1 MGVPLRPRSRS
12 GRRRL
17 LSRGLCAPARRVLG
31 APLALDHPWA
41 RAPLPMRAGRA
52 RRDPRSAQGGRG
64 HGRGPGRRPARPQ
77 PAPGVGL
84 TDGVWVVAVERPR
97 GSGGRAPPRRD
108 TRRSAGFGRPAGSPG
123 RTEGAAGSRRRG
135 VGARRALRPPAIA
148 PALAGLHRNV

>member
-12 GRRRL
+12 GRWRL

-41 RAPLPMRAGRA
+41 RAPLPVRAGRA

-77 PAPGVGL
+77 PARGVGL

-97 GSGGRAPPRRD
+97 GGGGRAPPRRD
-108 TRRSAGFGRPAGSPG
+108 TPRSAGFGRRS
-123 RTEGAAGSRRRG
+123 TEGAAGSRRRG
-135 VGARRALRPPAIA
+135 VGARRALRSPATA
-148 PALAGLHRNV
+148 PALAGLRRNV